1 MALVAQAYKYYRLL
15 FKGSFATDNKY
26 ASFAELRLF
35 EDSLGE
41 GTNLCI
47 GAIATSKGR
56 YSDSG
61 NASNAIDGNE
71 ATFYESESTNF
82 SGGSTTWF
90 MIELPE
96 AKIVRSYYISPN
108 KSYPA
113 EFPVNFILQGSNDK
127 NIWTSIFENLSVPGA
142 VAYTRTIA
150 SYVGGIS
157 RLTNGQ
163 PTQRILITNWSTGA
177 YITSATPDLSGNWF
191 ASIPYGTDVL
201 VTHIGPAGYKPES
214 DGPITPYLW

>member
-26 ASFAELRLF
+26 ASFAEFRLF
-35 EDSLGE
+35 EGVE
-41 GTNLCI
+41 GVGTNLCV
-47 GAIATSKGR
+47 GAVASSSGQYSATVVAPRGIDGDIAT
-56 YSDSG
+56 Y
-61 NASNAIDGNE
+61 
-71 ATFYESESTNF
+71 YESESISF
-82 SGGSTTWF
+82 SSGGTCWF
-90 MIELPE
+90 KIELPE
-96 AKIVRSYYISPN
+96 AKVIRSYHMIPSP
-108 KSYPA
+108 YTA
-113 EFPVNFILQGSNDK
+113 EFPLKFEIQGSNDNTNWDK
-127 NIWTSIFENLSVPGA
+127 IYENNSIPGTI
-142 VAYTRTIA
+142 AYTRTIA

-163 PTQRILITNWSTGA
+163 PTQRILINNWLTGA
-177 YITSATPDLSGNWF
+177 YISTATPDLSGNWF

>member
-26 ASFAELRLF
+26 ASFAEFRLF
-35 EDSLGE
+35 ENVDAV
-41 GTNLCI
+41 GTNLCT
-47 GAIATSKGR
+47 GAVATSSGY
-56 YSDSG
+56 YSNSTTAPNG
-61 NASNAIDGNE
+61 IDNS
-71 ATFYESESTNF
+71 TSTYYESESTSF
-82 SGGSTTWF
+82 SSGSTCWF
-90 MIELPE
+90 KIELPE
-96 AKIVRSYYISPN
+96 AKVIRSYHIIPS
-108 KSYPA
+108 SYTN
-113 EFPVNFILQGSNDK
+113 EFPVKFEIQGSNDNTNWDK
-127 NIWTSIFENLSVPGA
+127 IYENNSIPGII
-142 VAYTRTIA
+142 AYTRTIA

-163 PTQRILITNWSTGA
+163 PTQRILITNWLTGA
-177 YITSATPDLSGNWF
+177 YISTATPDLSGNWF

>member
-15 FKGSFATDNKY
+15 FKGSFAADNKY

-35 EDSLGE
+35 EDYLGE

-47 GAIATSKGR
+47 GAIATSKGQ

-61 NASNAIDGNE
+61 KASNAIDGNE
-71 ATFYESESTNF
+71 ATYYESENTDF

-108 KSYPA
+108 QSFPA

-127 NIWTSIFENLSVPGA
+127 NIWTSIFENLSVTGTI
-142 VAYTRTIA
+142 AYTRTIA

-163 PTQRILITNWSTGA
+163 PTQRILITNWLTGA
-177 YITSATPDLSGNWF
+177 YISSATPDLSGNWF